1 MVAGVLAKALERYS
15 VWLLAAT
22 LSGVVLP
29 RPADAATG
37 QVVASTSDLSGFA
50 SSRLQQGAVL
60 VYRRVGG
67 LLPAT
72 GVVQEWAIFSDGR
85 VQGSTGEVFRIAA
98 RAVSEL
104 LAAVMN
110 LEVDGTKVRCRD
122 CYTYHLELRRE
133 STIERLIVVEGADLP
148 TDFLRRMDTVH
159 EAITAARNK

>member
-1 MVAGVLAKALERYS
+1 MAGVLAEAVERCS

-22 LSGVVLP
+22 LSGVVLLQ
-29 RPADAATG
+29 PAVAMTG
-37 QVVASTSDLSGFA
+37 QVVAGTSDLSGFA

-60 VYRRVGG
+60 VYRRGGG

-72 GVVQEWAIFSDGR
+72 GAVQEWAIFSDGR

-104 LAAVMN
+104 LAAVIN
-110 LEVDGTKVRCRD
+110 LKVDGTDVRCRD

-133 STIERLIVVEGADLP
+133 STIKRLIVVEGAELP
-148 TDFLRRMDTVH
+148 TNFLRRMDTVH
-159 EAITAARNK
+159 AAITAARNK